1 MSIINGRQVGGGA
14 PVKTITLVNENGE
27 EITAVVIGKDFVFDA
42 TAEDVK
48 EGKTFASDL
57 GVDVG
62 VNEHMY
68 NAQHG
73 TCLIYPGDA
82 FTVPLGENDEYDYA
96 AFQAIVTMLDMSSEN
111 IMFTDKIV
119 LNNVVYSVASGE
131 KVSDVTKNHAKKSV
145 DFNIVNDTGSVY
157 VIHYITYK

>member
-14 PVKTITLVNENGE
+14 PVKTITLVNEKGE
-27 EITAVVIGKDFVFDA
+27 EITAVVIGKDFIFDA

-62 VNEHMY
+62 VNEHMH

-73 TCLIYPGDA
+73 TCLINPGDD
-82 FTVPLGENDEYDYA
+82 FSVTLSENDEYNYA
-96 AFQAIVTMLDMSSEN
+96 AFQAIIIVSDISAGNS
-111 IMFTDKIV
+111 MFANKIV
-119 LNNVVYSVASGE
+119 LDNAVYDVASGE

-145 DFNIVNDTGSVY
+145 DFNLVNDTDSVC
-157 VIHYITYK
+157 VVHYITYK

>member
-27 EITAVVIGKDFVFDA
+27 EITAVVIGKDFIFDA

-73 TCLIYPGDA
+73 TCLINPGDN
-82 FTVPLGENDEYDYA
+82 FSVTLNENDEYNYA
-96 AFQAIVTMLDMSSEN
+96 AFQAIVTMSDMSADNS
-111 IMFTDKIV
+111 MFANKIV
-119 LNNVVYSVASGE
+119 LNNAVYDVASGA
-131 KVSDVTKNHAKKSV
+131 KVSDVTKNHASKSV
-145 DFNIVNDTGSVY
+145 DFNMVNDTDSVY